1 MTVLDLKLVVVVV
14 VVVIAQIVVVVA
26 VVVVA
31 QIVVVVV
38 VVVAVDSGIIGHE
51 PFISWGSSFEIAPK
65 MMTDDEL

>member
-14 VVVIAQIVVVVA
+14 VVVGDVVVA
-26 VVVVA
+26 VVVFVPVV
-31 QIVVVVV
+31 VVVVV

-65 MMTDDEL
+65 IMTDDEL

>member
-14 VVVIAQIVVVVA
+14 VVVGDVA
-26 VVVVA
+26 VVVVIA
-31 QIVVVVV
+31 QIIVVVV

-65 MMTDDEL
+65 IMTDDEL

>member
-14 VVVIAQIVVVVA
+14 VVVGDVVVA
-26 VVVVA
+26 VVVVFVPVV
-31 QIVVVVV
+31 VVVVV

-65 MMTDDEL
+65 IMTDDEL